1 MKVVIEPLKSRIGLH
16 SSAAQTQASQ
26 KLVAVFDRSPVLV
39 CTVFVGHERKVIPTA
54 TARPKH
60 RYSSSTR
67 AVNNEVII
75 LSGINLYVLIAQTL

>member
-39 CTVFVGHERKVIPTA
+39 CTVFVGRRKKGYQLPVTSYQL
-54 TARPKH
+54 T
-60 RYSSSTR
+60 T
-67 AVNNEVII
+67 
-75 LSGINLYVLIAQTL
+75 SGK